1 MAKKQEDILELTDIV
16 EEDDTKGPKQE
27 DDLDKELEEL
37 LDGTEK
43 DSAQEGEGEEK
54 SLDDELDA
62 LLEGNDS
69 PSSNDSDAE
78 KSEDDELD
86 IDSIFE
92 KLDEDLS
99 VDGEDNTIKDV
110 SGDTEKEPKEENLDT
125 QKDSE
130 TVSQDDIDSLF
141 DEQED
146 DTSSPKTEVQ
156 EDQEEG
162 EETTEI
168 EEEIEED
175 KNEKHEVEQGEQPEV
190 ISEEKEIKESDEKER
205 KELDEIVINLENKLH
220 HIETK
225 FSQLEDTIVSKLE
238 EITGAK
244 TDSEQGLDVDS
255 IFKKFDELKEDIKA
269 SIETVDKKIQEI
281 STRID
286 TIETSQQKNIKDF
299 FEDLTKELIEEV
311 HRLVP
316 AEAARV
322 VREEIKALEEEL
334 EEED

>member
-1 MAKKQEDILELTDIV
+1 MAKKQEDIIELTDIV
-16 EEDDTKGPKQE
+16 EEDDTKGSKQE

-43 DSAQEGEGEEK
+43 DSAQEGQSEEK

-62 LLEGNDS
+62 LLEGNES
-69 PSSNDSDAE
+69 PLSSDSDAE
-78 KSEDDELD
+78 KSEDEELD

-99 VDGEDNTIKDV
+99 VDGEEDTIKDV
-110 SGDTEKEPKEENLDT
+110 SGDTEKEPKKENLDT
-125 QKDSE
+125 QKGSE

-146 DTSSPKTEVQ
+146 DASSPKTEVQ
-156 EDQEEG
+156 EDQGKQEK
-162 EETTEI
+162 TTEI
-168 EEEIEED
+168 EEKIEED
-175 KNEKHEVEQGEQPEV
+175 KNEKHEVEQGQQPEV
-190 ISEEKEIKESDEKER
+190 ISEEKER
-205 KELDEIVINLENKLH
+205 KELDEIVTNLENKLH

-225 FSQLEDTIVSKLE
+225 FSQLEDTILSRLE

-244 TDSEQGLDVDS
+244 TSSEQGLNVDS

-281 STRID
+281 SARID

-299 FEDLTKELIEEV
+299 FDDLKKELIEEV

-334 EEED
+334 EEEV